1 MTPEGKVK
9 AAVKKVLAKYGEEL
23 YAFWPVQNGMG
34 SPTLDCIVCYRG
46 KYIAIETKAPGKLPT
61 PRQLITI
68 SKMEKAGAKVFV
80 IDGSESCVGLDEYL
94 RSIVATLY
102 TSHMNPEGPRS
113 KVLVACDAEPG
124 RNYIHSR
131 F

>member
-9 AAVKKVLAKYGEEL
+9 AMVKKILAKYGEEL

-46 KYIAIETKAPGKLPT
+46 HYIAIETKAPGKLPT

-80 IDGSESCVGLDEYL
+80 LDGSESCVDLDL
-94 RSIVATLY
+94 WLTMQPVPWLFT
-102 TSHMNPEGPRS
+102 P
-113 KVLVACDAEPG
+113 CDAEPG
-124 RNYIHSR
+124 RNHIHSR